1 MLNFLAKKT
10 LAALPTARLQSGVA
24 RFGFYCASPLP
35 PGCLSRRIAG
45 HPKRVGMPRSSLL
58 LLAASALAAP
68 ADDGSSARCTL
79 PDGCPPVNG
88 SQWVGVVSSGSLGPV
103 PSLLLIG
110 TRKGGTTSLSK
121 QLLLHPHV
129 LAPNCAYDR
138 SEWPVRAARTTCV
151 WDKEVRYFSRGVGVG
166 LDFCWYRR
174 RYPCASPPHVTF
186 DGSPDRLAL
195 ARCLSL

>member
-1 MLNFLAKKT
+1 
-10 LAALPTARLQSGVA
+10 
-24 RFGFYCASPLP
+24 
-35 PGCLSRRIAG
+35 
-45 HPKRVGMPRSSLL
+45 MPRSSLL

-121 QLLLHPHV
+121 QLLLHPVYEIIPDH
-129 LAPNCAYDR
+129 R
-138 SEWPVRAARTTCV
+138 QII
-151 WDKEVRYFSRGVGVG
+151 SR
-166 LDFCWYRR
+166 CCQRN
-174 RYPCASPPHVTF
+174 
-186 DGSPDRLAL
+186 
-195 ARCLSL
+195 LSVII